1 MLVTNDGSQ
10 TAKALFYSK
19 MRTGSLQYSHD
30 GSQILFVS
38 SRVIILLLVFI
49 KMTKHGF
56 NTWRLH
62 LQPINLHPG
71 RLMAK

>member
-1 MLVTNDGSQ
+1 
-10 TAKALFYSK
+10 
-19 MRTGSLQYSHD
+19 
-30 GSQILFVS
+30 
-38 SRVIILLLVFI
+38 VIILLLVFI

-71 RLMAK
+71 RLMAKWLCLSTCILFPQMGENFCCGLLAH